1 MGKRLSGKN
10 QQLRFAPK
18 TIRMA
23 MSLWLWDGKGYQ
35 EFQESTYYLL
45 PSPQYLRKL
54 KEEFRMK
61 DGEDPKVYCRFKDER
76 LRGKESAGMIGHLM
90 ADEIKLKSDIAYNCR
105 NKEIIGFV
113 GNKGSLNL
121 REEFA
126 NLLTSPER
134 ASDDTKV
141 PAVYANQW
149 RFRSIHNKTHN
160 AEFFFNSGSI
170 TKDELLRQFMH
181 VVTCYEMSGV
191 KVMGIVPDAGG
202 PNSGLLK
209 LLRKDEKVEGNW
221 PSTACLSLVNHMSLE
236 RRISIWHCS
245 THGAKAMRNSLYRS
259 QESGTKEFPTQR
271 WCQLW
276 VGANFRHL

>member
-1 MGKRLSGKN
+1 
-10 QQLRFAPK
+10 
-18 TIRMA
+18 
-23 MSLWLWDGKGYQ
+23 
-35 EFQESTYYLL
+35 
-45 PSPQYLRKL
+45 
-54 KEEFRMK
+54 
-61 DGEDPKVYCRFKDER
+61 
-76 LRGKESAGMIGHLM
+76 M

-113 GNKGSLNL
+113 GKNGSLNL
-121 REEFA
+121 REEFSDI
-126 NLLTSPER
+126 LKSPEI
-134 ASDDTKV
+134 APQNTKV

-221 PSTACLSLVNHMSLE
+221 PNTACLSLVNHMCLE
-236 RRISIWHCS
+236 RCISTWHCS

-259 QESGTKEFPTQR
+259 QESGTK
-271 WCQLW
+271 
-276 VGANFRHL
+276 NFRRKDGVNFGWDQIFDIYKRDEEGCKQGLARRTDMTQQSAKLDHWSVMNVSLAKAPFKEKTINEMCA